1 MTEVVMTPTQTKS
14 SFGSAI
20 AVALLCIGVYFGL
33 VVTLADLYLHAD
45 LSLGLPLAVRTLV
58 AVIGGLIGA
67 IIFLAGDDLSGST
80 SNIKLLV
87 TIAVAF
93 LVLGTYFG
101 LFVAP
106 PEQFMGEVQRIMYVH
121 VPTAWNALLAM
132 TFAFACAIFY
142 LFNGDWKWDALMEG
156 SIEVGVILAFLLC
169 CQGAIWAKPTWG
181 VWWDWDPRLT
191 TTAVLLFAFLGILA
205 LRKFVE
211 DPVKRG
217 VWSSVATIIAYVDV
231 PIVYFSVRWWNSLHQ
246 LQSNPNTVSKPFWI
260 PLRANAFG
268 ILFLMTAFILLRAR
282 VSKLRLEH
290 ELAPPPLMEAELG
303 EAV

>member
-1 MTEVVMTPTQTKS
+1 MTPTKTKS
-14 SFGSAI
+14 SLGNVIAI
-20 AVALLCIGVYFGL
+20 ALLCIGVYFGL
-33 VVTLADLYLHAD
+33 VVTMADQYLHAD
-45 LSLGLPLAVRTLV
+45 LSLGLPLVVRTLV
-58 AVIGGLIGA
+58 AVFGGLVAA
-67 IIFLAGDDLSGST
+67 IILLAGDDLGGST
-80 SNIKLLV
+80 SFIKLLV
-87 TIAVAF
+87 TVAVAF

-106 PEQFMGEVQRIMYVH
+106 PEQFMGDVQRIMYVH
-121 VPTAWNALLAM
+121 VPTAWNALLAL
-132 TFAFACAIFY
+132 TFAFACAIFF
-142 LFNGDWKWDALMEG
+142 LFNGSWKWDALMEG
-156 SIEVGVILAFLLC
+156 SIEVGVLLGFLLC

-191 TTAVLLFAFLGILA
+191 TTAVLIFAFLGILA

-211 DPVKRG
+211 DPVKRA

-268 ILFLMTAFILLRAR
+268 ILLLMTAFILLRAR
-282 VSKLRLEH
+282 VSKLRLEQ